1 MQVVILCG
9 GLGTRMIELTK
20 TMPKPMVKI
29 LGVPIYR
36 HIISIYLAHG
46 FKDFHL
52 ALGYKSNVFIKN
64 LFSKKD
70 LKTKNKEFN
79 KKGFICKKV
88 IFQKKIINIFL
99 HNTGKHTMTGGRL
112 KKLSSFLKKTFFLT
126 YGDGVANINIKKLL
140 VHHKNKKKL
149 VTITAVRPPA
159 RFGVLKIKG
168 SKVEN
173 FKEKPQTSEGWING
187 GFFVMESAFLDFI
200 DGDDTILEK
209 TPLEKVSS
217 DGQLNCYKH
226 KGFWQCIDTKR
237 ERDMLEDMAKKNKNL
252 WLSKKY

>member
-1 MQVVILCG
+1 M
-9 GLGTRMIELTK
+9 
-20 TMPKPMVKI
+20 
-29 LGVPIYR
+29 
-36 HIISIYLAHG
+36 
-46 FKDFHL
+46 
-52 ALGYKSNVFIKN
+52 
-64 LFSKKD
+64 
-70 LKTKNKEFN
+70 
-79 KKGFICKKV
+79 
-88 IFQKKIINIFL
+88 
-99 HNTGKHTMTGGRL
+99 
-112 KKLSSFLKKTFFLT
+112 
-126 YGDGVANINIKKLL
+126 L

-237 ERDMLEDMAKKNKNL
+237 EKDMLEDMAKKNKNL